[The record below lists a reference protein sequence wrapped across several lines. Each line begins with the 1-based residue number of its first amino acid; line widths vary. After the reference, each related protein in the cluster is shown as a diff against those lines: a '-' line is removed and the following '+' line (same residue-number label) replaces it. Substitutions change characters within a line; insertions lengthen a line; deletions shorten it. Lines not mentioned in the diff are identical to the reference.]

1 MVLRLKIAEDF
12 LEFHNLSL
20 KFWKDI
26 ELITDKIEEFHKE
39 EKFIEEELLWMS
51 KNVESFLMFA
61 KDNND
66 GDIIPSK
73 FLDILE
79 IAEDIY
85 LYFSRCRQIL
95 HAFVTAEKEF
105 FTNIHIHGNTV
116 I

>member
-1 MVLRLKIAEDF
+1 MVFRLKIAEDY
-12 LEFHNLSL
+12 LKFHNLSL

-26 ELITDKIEEFHKE
+26 DLITDKITEFHKE
-39 EKFIEEELLWMS
+39 ERFIEEELLWMS

-66 GDIIPSK
+66 VEIIPPE

-85 LYFSRCRQIL
+85 LYFSRCRHIL
-95 HAFVTAEKEF
+95 HDFLTAEKEL
-105 FTNIHIHGNTV
+105 FTNICIYGNTV
-116 I
+116 N